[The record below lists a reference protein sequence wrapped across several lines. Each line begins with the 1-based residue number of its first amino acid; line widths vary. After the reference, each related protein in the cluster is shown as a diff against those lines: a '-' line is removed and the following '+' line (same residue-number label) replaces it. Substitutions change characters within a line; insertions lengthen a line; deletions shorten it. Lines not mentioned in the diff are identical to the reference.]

1 MTERGFLYV
10 LSWIS
15 LCPITLISLVFTGFF
30 SIRNQVSNQECNQVG
45 NQVNQSRDTRPT
57 VANDKRVGLAAP
69 HPAAHKC
76 AIVPFCSQNT
86 FSETFLQNL
95 NTILLNRGAR
105 ARERKRQ
112 PDFFSVFCSGDVS
125 RSGESETLYLV
136 VVSTTLFAKKSLKI

>member
-30 SIRNQVSNQECNQVG
+30 SIRNQVG

-76 AIVPFCSQNT
+76 AIVPFCLHKMPFQRRFYKIS
-86 FSETFLQNL
+86 
-95 NTILLNRGAR
+95 AR
-105 ARERKRQ
+105 
-112 PDFFSVFCSGDVS
+112 FC
-125 RSGESETLYLV
+125 
-136 VVSTTLFAKKSLKI
+136 

>member
-30 SIRNQVSNQECNQVG
+30 SIRNQVSNQERNQVG

-76 AIVPFCSQNT
+76 AIVPFASIKCLFKDVFTKSQHA
-86 FSETFLQNL
+86 FAKQ
-95 NTILLNRGAR
+95 G
-105 ARERKRQ
+105 RKR
-112 PDFFSVFCSGDVS
+112 P
-125 RSGESETLYLV
+125 RT
-136 VVSTTLFAKKSLKI
+136 STTARFFRYSAWEMFHAETKVKHYIL

>member
-30 SIRNQVSNQECNQVG
+30 SIRNQVSNQECNQAG
-45 NQVNQSRDTRPT
+45 NQVYLSRDTRPT

-76 AIVPFCSQNT
+76 AIVPFC
-86 FSETFLQNL
+86 LHK
-95 NTILLNRGAR
+95 ILFQRH
-105 ARERKRQ
+105 
-112 PDFFSVFCSGDVS
+112 F
-125 RSGESETLYLV
+125 Y
-136 VVSTTLFAKKSLKI
+136 KISAQIY

>member
-1 MTERGFLYV
+1 MTERGFFYVLSWISLCPFVDFFMSFRGFFYV

-76 AIVPFCSQNT
+76 AIVPFCLHKMPFQRRFYKIS
-86 FSETFLQNL
+86 
-95 NTILLNRGAR
+95 AR
-105 ARERKRQ
+105 
-112 PDFFSVFCSGDVS
+112 FC
-125 RSGESETLYLV
+125 
-136 VVSTTLFAKKSLKI
+136 

>member
-1 MTERGFLYV
+1 MSFRGFLYV

-15 LCPITLISLVFTGFF
+15 LCPITPISLVFTGFF

-76 AIVPFCSQNT
+76 AIVPFCLHKMLFKDVFTKSQHA
-86 FSETFLQNL
+86 FAKQ
-95 NTILLNRGAR
+95 G
-105 ARERKRQ
+105 RKR
-112 PDFFSVFCSGDVS
+112 P
-125 RSGESETLYLV
+125 RT
-136 VVSTTLFAKKSLKI
+136 STTARFFRYSAWEMFHAGTKVKHYIL

>member
-1 MTERGFLYV
+1 MSFRGFLYV

-15 LCPITLISLVFTGFF
+15 LCPITPISLVFTGFF

-76 AIVPFCSQNT
+76 AIVPFASIKYFFKDVFAESQRK
-86 FSETFLQNL
+86 FAEQ
-95 NTILLNRGAR
+95 G
-105 ARERKRQ
+105 RKR
-112 PDFFSVFCSGDVS
+112 P
-125 RSGESETLYLV
+125 
-136 VVSTTLFAKKSLKI
+136 

>member
-1 MTERGFLYV
+1 MSFRGFLYV

-76 AIVPFCSQNT
+76 AIVPFAPVKCFFKNVFAESQHK
-86 FSETFLQNL
+86 FAKQGASAQKREQQL
-95 NTILLNRGAR
+95 NFFGILLGKCFTQG
-105 ARERKRQ
+105 RK
-112 PDFFSVFCSGDVS
+112 
-125 RSGESETLYLV
+125 
-136 VVSTTLFAKKSLKI
+136 